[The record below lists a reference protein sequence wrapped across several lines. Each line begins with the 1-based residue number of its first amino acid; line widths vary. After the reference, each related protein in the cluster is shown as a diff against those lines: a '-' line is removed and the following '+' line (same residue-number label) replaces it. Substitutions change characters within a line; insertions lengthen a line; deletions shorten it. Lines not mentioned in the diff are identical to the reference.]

1 MILTC
6 LGKKRRV
13 DQGVD
18 SEQKKRLMPLL
29 GSSCECRSK
38 GFVCALFHN
47 VEVEL
52 ESVRNR
58 TNQGDN
64 LLTLTG
70 LTNNGRETNAGFGQC
85 NQRAVEKY
93 FATIHGCTRSVS
105 SNKQCLGNSVTH
117 SHEVYTFAVG

>member
-6 LGKKRRV
+6 LGQKRRV
-13 DQGVD
+13 DQGVGRK
-18 SEQKKRLMPLL
+18 QKKRLMPLL
-29 GSSCECRSK
+29 GSSCECCSK

-52 ESVRNR
+52 KSVRNG

-70 LTNNGRETNAGFGQC
+70 PTHNGRGTNAGFGQC

-93 FATIHGCTRSVS
+93 FATIHSFTGSVS
-105 SNKQCLGNSVTH
+105 SNKQCSGNSVTH
-117 SHEVYTFAVG
+117 SHEAYTFAVG